1 MEREGF
7 IVPTRKSLLYLKW
20 LSEPL
25 FLCSEWV
32 CGQREPAFA
41 NIFKGVVFMKRFFAF
56 FLTAMLLIS
65 AIPVLAEQDDGHVAE
80 LRIGTTASCET
91 VNLITSSGSFA
102 KMCYNAICAA
112 PWLINTIDG
121 GFEAFIMTDW
131 EVSEDQLTLTA
142 TFATDQGIEWH
153 DGTPLTMDDIIFT
166 FEYYKQNGW
175 SVGLAYDTIAQVDD
189 KTAVFT
195 FTEPTAYSYL
205 QKLVMSEY
213 VYPKHIWEG
222 VEDYNTLSNTPE
234 GAIGCGPY
242 KLTLHDAEAQLL
254 VFEACADTYMGR
266 ELTVDKVTVKTY
278 ESNEAL
284 VMALIADEIDAMYN
298 YSNSLDSS
306 MRPSVTGV
314 ENLDSGMSINPG
326 NFQLVFGFN
335 VAPTNDLNF
344 RKAVYYALD
353 YELLAVTIGGE
364 DGLVPNIGV
373 ISPTT
378 LAYDDSLQTN
388 VRDIEKAAEILD
400 EAGYVDANGDGLRDY
415 PDGSA
420 LEVLVTPQYNES
432 RAALYMRIAEI
443 MISNLAD
450 IGVEAV
456 LDEESVRNSDYATE
470 FRRSGEYQLFIGYT
484 SPGMARYEGA
494 FYYAALGANATN
506 PWGTCNVE
514 AFNDAYYAMAGSAS
528 TEEYLEN
535 YATLQ
540 QVAADNMVM
549 LALAWD
555 ACYFP
560 YRTDKYEGWI
570 NFPGYGVINNQ
581 TWYTVHAK

>member
-1 MEREGF
+1 M
-7 IVPTRKSLLYLKW
+7 PTHKALLHLKW

-25 FLCSEWV
+25 FFVLRMGMRPTRAGV
-32 CGQREPAFA
+32 CQY
-41 NIFKGVVFMKRFFAF
+41 IKGVVSTKRFFALL
-56 FLTAMLLIS
+56 LTAILLIS
-65 AIPVLAEQDDGHVAE
+65 ALPVLAEQDDGHVAE

-131 EVSEDQLTLTA
+131 EISEDQLTLTA

-175 SVGLAYDTIAQVDD
+175 SVGLAFDTIAQVDD

-195 FTEPTAYSYL
+195 FAEPTAYSYL

-254 VFEACADTYMGR
+254 VFEACAETYMGR

-353 YELLAVTIGGE
+353 YELLAMTIGGE

-378 LAYDDSLQTN
+378 LAYDDSLPTN
-388 VRDIEKAAEILD
+388 VRDLEKAAEILD
-400 EAGYVDANGDGLRDY
+400 EAGYVDADGDGLRDY

-450 IGVEAV
+450 IGVKAV

-470 FRRSGEYQLFIGYT
+470 FRRSGEYQMFIGYT

-506 PWGTCNVE
+506 PWGTCNIE

-540 QVAADNMVM
+540 QIAADNMVM

-581 TWYTVHAK
+581 TW

>member
-1 MEREGF
+1 MLRRKLQANANGVRQYFTKEWFFVKRLLSILLM
-7 IVPTRKSLLYLKW
+7 IVLL
-20 LSEPL
+20 
-25 FLCSEWV
+25 V
-32 CGQREPAFA
+32 GTIPA
-41 NIFKGVVFMKRFFAF
+41 
-56 FLTAMLLIS
+56 
-65 AIPVLAEQDDGHVAE
+65 LAETTDGHVAE
-80 LRIGTTASCET
+80 LRVGTTASCET

-102 KMCYNAICAA
+102 KMCYNAICGA
-112 PWLINTIDG
+112 PWLINTVDG
-121 GFEAFIMTDW
+121 GFAPFIMTGW
-131 EVSEDQLTLTA
+131 ETSDDQFSLTA
-142 TFATDQGIEWH
+142 TFATDQGILWH
-153 DGTPLTMDDIIFT
+153 DGQPLTMDDIIFT

-175 SVGLAYDTIAQVDD
+175 SVGLAFDTITQIDD

-222 VEDYNTLSNTPE
+222 VEDYKTLSNTPE
-234 GAIGCGPY
+234 AAIGCGPY
-242 KLTLHDAEAQLL
+242 KLTLHDAEAQML
-254 VFEACADTYMGR
+254 VFERYADTYLGR

-306 MRPSVTGV
+306 MRPSVSGV
-314 ENLDSGMSINPG
+314 ENLDPGMSINPG

-335 VAPTNDLNF
+335 VAPTSDLAF
-344 RKAVYYALD
+344 RQAVYYALD
-353 YELLAVTIGGE
+353 YDLLAMTIGGT

-373 ISPTT
+373 ISPST
-378 LAYDDSLQTN
+378 LAYDDSLQKN
-388 VRDIEKAAEILD
+388 VRDLDKAAALLD
-400 EAGYVDANGDGLRDY
+400 EAGYVDADGDGLRDM

-420 LEVLVTPQYNES
+420 MSVLVTPQYNES
-432 RAALYMRIAEI
+432 RAALYARIAEI

-450 IGVEAV
+450 IGVNAV
-456 LDEESVRNSDYATE
+456 LDEESVRNSDYAND
-470 FRRSGEYQLFIGYT
+470 FRRSGEYQLYIGYT

-506 PWGTCNVE
+506 PWGTCNVDE
-514 AFNDAYYAMAGSAS
+514 FNDAYYAMAGSAS
-528 TEEYLEN
+528 TEEYLKN
-535 YATLQ
+535 YSILQ
-540 QVAADNMVM
+540 KVSADNMVM

-560 YRTDKYEGWI
+560 YRTDRYEGWI

-581 TWYTVHAK
+581 TWYTVHTK

>member
-1 MEREGF
+1 
-7 IVPTRKSLLYLKW
+7 
-20 LSEPL
+20 
-25 FLCSEWV
+25 
-32 CGQREPAFA
+32 
-41 NIFKGVVFMKRFFAF
+41 MKRFFAF

-91 VNLITSSGSFA
+91 VNLITSSGSFD

-222 VEDYNTLSNTPE
+222 IEDYNTLSNTPE

-353 YELLAVTIGGE
+353 YE
-364 DGLVPNIGV
+364 
-373 ISPTT
+373 
-378 LAYDDSLQTN
+378 
-388 VRDIEKAAEILD
+388 
-400 EAGYVDANGDGLRDY
+400 
-415 PDGSA
+415 
-420 LEVLVTPQYNES
+420 
-432 RAALYMRIAEI
+432 
-443 MISNLAD
+443 
-450 IGVEAV
+450 
-456 LDEESVRNSDYATE
+456 
-470 FRRSGEYQLFIGYT
+470 
-484 SPGMARYEGA
+484 
-494 FYYAALGANATN
+494 
-506 PWGTCNVE
+506 
-514 AFNDAYYAMAGSAS
+514 
-528 TEEYLEN
+528 
-535 YATLQ
+535 
-540 QVAADNMVM
+540 
-549 LALAWD
+549 
-555 ACYFP
+555 
-560 YRTDKYEGWI
+560 
-570 NFPGYGVINNQ
+570 
-581 TWYTVHAK
+581 

>member
-1 MEREGF
+1 
-7 IVPTRKSLLYLKW
+7 
-20 LSEPL
+20 
-25 FLCSEWV
+25 
-32 CGQREPAFA
+32 
-41 NIFKGVVFMKRFFAF
+41 MKRFFAF

-121 GFEAFIMTDW
+121 GFETFIMTDW

-450 IGVEAV
+450 IGVKAV

-470 FRRSGEYQLFIGYT
+470 FRRSGEYQMFIGYT

-581 TWYTVHAK
+581 TWYTVHTK

>member
-1 MEREGF
+1 
-7 IVPTRKSLLYLKW
+7 
-20 LSEPL
+20 
-25 FLCSEWV
+25 
-32 CGQREPAFA
+32 
-41 NIFKGVVFMKRFFAF
+41 MKRFFAF

-102 KMCYNAICAA
+102 KMCYNAICTA

-254 VFEACADTYMGR
+254 VFEACAETYMGR

-335 VAPTNDLNF
+335 IAPTNDLNF

-450 IGVEAV
+450 IGVKAV

-581 TWYTVHAK
+581 TWYTVHTK

>member
-1 MEREGF
+1 
-7 IVPTRKSLLYLKW
+7 
-20 LSEPL
+20 
-25 FLCSEWV
+25 
-32 CGQREPAFA
+32 
-41 NIFKGVVFMKRFFAF
+41 MKRFFAF

-222 VEDYNTLSNTPE
+222 IEDYNTLSNTPE

-400 EAGYVDANGDGLRDY
+400 EAGYVDADGDGLRDY

-450 IGVEAV
+450 IGVKAV